1 MKRLHVHR
9 GSAVPNPLS
18 QVDLDE
24 GEEIKRSENSIKMS
38 ICCTLG
44 FYTKSLRPLANTE
57 WMWKSLAVQSLFL
70 AVFTI
75 VFQ

>member
-9 GSAVPNPLS
+9 GSAVPNPFS

-38 ICCTLG
+38 ICYTLG
-44 FYTKSLRPLANTE
+44 FYTKSLHPLANTK

-70 AVFTI
+70 VVFTI